1 MRREG
6 RKPHGSYSFR
16 KMESSITMTLPVPL
30 EGGVYIWKQSYT
42 LSSEGHDS
50 MQVDSGPEAG
60 QGHPEDKVGL
70 ARPQAPCQRVL
81 TSPPQAT

>member
-1 MRREG
+1 
-6 RKPHGSYSFR
+6 
-16 KMESSITMTLPVPL
+16 MERSVTMTLPVPL
-30 EGGVYIWKQSYT
+30 EGGGYIWKQSYT

-50 MQVDSGPEAG
+50 MQVGGRPEAG

-81 TSPPQAT
+81 TSPPKAT

>member
-1 MRREG
+1 
-6 RKPHGSYSFR
+6 
-16 KMESSITMTLPVPL
+16 MTLPVPL
-30 EGGVYIWKQSYT
+30 EGGGYIWKQSYT

-50 MQVDSGPEAG
+50 VQVDSGLEAG